1 MAAVGLRQGFSVF
14 VAGWRQVPKVQS
26 ARADMARTALVSA
39 LGLMKRFV
47 FGSFFSDR
55 HSVPDT
61 VSGGFSG
68 FGADFGTDRS
78 FPVRFL
84 PWGRER

>member
-1 MAAVGLRQGFSVF
+1 
-14 VAGWRQVPKVQS
+14 
-26 ARADMARTALVSA
+26 MARTALVSA
-39 LGLMKRFV
+39 LGLMKRCKGAHSCTFSRLGIARTALVSTLGLMKRFV

>member
-1 MAAVGLRQGFSVF
+1 
-14 VAGWRQVPKVQS
+14 
-26 ARADMARTALVSA
+26 MARTALVSA
-39 LGLMKRFV
+39 LGLMKRCTFV
-47 FGSFFSDR
+47 HLFPPRYSSNCISLYTRFNEKVRFRQFFSDR

>member
-1 MAAVGLRQGFSVF
+1 
-14 VAGWRQVPKVQS
+14 
-26 ARADMARTALVSA
+26 MARTALVSA
-39 LGLMKRFV
+39 LGLIKRCTFVHLFPPRYSSNCVGLYIGLMKRFV

-61 VSGGFSG
+61 VSSGFSG